1 MRAGVHAPALGHMSD
16 SGFGTVALLL
26 FLFLASAH
34 VLGYV
39 FTRLRQPRVV
49 GEILAGLLLGPVV
62 LGHFAP
68 HWTSQFA
75 STSEAKTV
83 LGFVYNL
90 GLILL
95 MFASGAETH
104 GLFGKKDR
112 RQVGIL
118 GLLGTGIPFV
128 VALAAVPLLPMKAL
142 AGTVAN
148 GLPLTLTL
156 AIAVAVTSIP
166 VISKILHDLHIL
178 HTRFARLV
186 LGVAVLEDIGLWAVL
201 ALATALAK
209 SQNVPQREIVI
220 HVLATVAFFAFG
232 LFVAP
237 WLLRRMNR
245 ARWNVLVTASPIGYT
260 VAVLFAYVGL
270 AALLQVSLVFAAFLA
285 GFAITSDQERLGET
299 IGAISKFSFAVFVP
313 VYFAVVGYRL
323 DLGHGFPVALLAAF
337 LLASCSLKLFSAG
350 LGARLAGFDWAGSLN
365 LATALNAR
373 GGPGIVLA
381 SVAFDAGIINA
392 SFYTVLVI
400 AAVLTSQAA
409 GAWLDYV
416 LKRGVPLLGR
426 AEVATLPITPE
437 AVKEAA

>member
-1 MRAGVHAPALGHMSD
+1 MSD
-16 SGFGTVALLL
+16 TGFGIIALLL
-26 FLFLASAH
+26 FLLLASAH
-34 VLGYV
+34 VLGYL

-62 LGHFAP
+62 AGHFLPQYAQAFTRP
-68 HWTSQFA
+68 
-75 STSEAKTV
+75 EAKTV

-90 GLILL
+90 GLVLL

-104 GLFGKKDR
+104 GLFGKDDR

-118 GLLGTGIPFV
+118 GLVGTGIPFV
-128 VALAAVPLLPMKAL
+128 VALLAAPFLRLDNIAGSAGVGL
-142 AGTVAN
+142 A
-148 GLPLTLTL
+148 LTLVV

-166 VISKILHDLHIL
+166 VISKILHDLNIL

-201 ALATALAK
+201 ALATAIANA
-209 SQNVPQREIVI
+209 QGIPQTKIVA
-220 HVLATVAFFAFG
+220 HVLATIVYFGAG
-232 LFVAP
+232 LFLAP
-237 WLLRRMNR
+237 AGLRWLTR
-245 ARWNVLVTASPIGYT
+245 AHWNVLARTSPIGYA
-260 VAVLFAYVGL
+260 VNVLFAYVGL
-270 AALLQVSLVFAAFLA
+270 AALLDVSLVFAAFLA
-285 GFAITSDQERLGET
+285 GFAMASDVEMLGAT
-299 IGAISKFSFAVFVP
+299 IESIGRFSFAVFVP

-323 DLGHGFPVALLAAF
+323 NLQHGFPLVMLAVF
-337 LLASCSLKLFSAG
+337 LLGSCLLKLASAG
-350 LGARLAGFDWAGSLN
+350 VGARLAGFDTLGSLN
-365 LATALNAR
+365 LAAALNAR

-416 LKRGVPLLGR
+416 LKRGWALLGS
-426 AEVATLPITPE
+426 EEEIIVEPE
-437 AVKEAA
+437 MEEAA